1 MIIRAV
7 RLSLWCLTPLFLGRG
22 EHMNVHCASCGAD
35 LDAHRNR
42 ALIFSLIPHI
52 ARKLTLFMAIFIDR
66 CLKLLNV
73 SIKQAIF
80 IYCLLDTVTVA
91 GIYDLRRLQIKR
103 CGRLGPRTV
112 LALDCCPSLL
122 LFPMWPHFLHRLRNL
137 TQYFMHALQLVRSY
151 LSSWIIQVSKNKM
164 CRSTESA
171 VRFFS
176 CFNEQ
181 LSHKSSKINKSNDR
195 CAPFYS
201 ICCTSVRVA
210 TISLIS

>member
-1 MIIRAV
+1 MCV
-7 RLSLWCLTPLFLGRG
+7 LWSRFRCSSYFLFELYQLTFSFDPKC
-22 EHMNVHCASCGAD
+22 HY
-35 LDAHRNR
+35 R
-42 ALIFSLIPHI
+42 ALIFLLIPHI

-66 CLKLLNV
+66 GLKLLNV

-91 GIYDLRRLQIKR
+91 GVYDLRRLQIKR

-122 LFPMWPHFLHRLRNL
+122 LF
-137 TQYFMHALQLVRSY
+137 
-151 LSSWIIQVSKNKM
+151 
-164 CRSTESA
+164 
-171 VRFFS
+171 S

-201 ICCTSVRVA
+201 ICCTAVRVA
-210 TISLIS
+210 TISLISEISDCGTSYIILTEKPTSLFEMQPQI

>member
-1 MIIRAV
+1 MFQLIT
-7 RLSLWCLTPLFLGRG
+7 WY
-22 EHMNVHCASCGAD
+22 CAKNRRSFQ
-35 LDAHRNR
+35 HRCATKHAEW
-42 ALIFSLIPHI
+42 ALKPNFSWHLHPS
-52 ARKLTLFMAIFIDR
+52 
-66 CLKLLNV
+66 N
-73 SIKQAIF
+73 
-80 IYCLLDTVTVA
+80 CLLDTVTVA

-103 CGRLGPRTV
+103 CGRLGPRAV

-181 LSHKSSKINKSNDR
+181 LSPKSSKIDKSNDR
-195 CAPFYS
+195 CASFCS
-201 ICCTSVRVA
+201 ICCTAVRA
-210 TISLIS
+210 T